1 MSREEHDHL
10 STADLVAGTDTSTR
24 NEERLPAADRPQR
37 STIEHEEGVEPQQM
51 RGMQDEASQD
61 RGSHD
66 MQWNGAPAREQ
77 PMQGAGVPGTA
88 PRRDEPTGTTA
99 MPAGS
104 QQMEQLA
111 ALFTPE
117 VSADFRNR
125 WDQVQIGFVDDP
137 RQAVQH
143 ADELVAQ
150 VMKSLASNF
159 AEQRSR
165 LEAGL
170 GQGDQANTENLRMA
184 LRSYRSFFERLL
196 SL

>member
-1 MSREEHDHL
+1 MSREDHDHL
-10 STADLVAGTDTSTR
+10 STADLVAGTDTAR
-24 NEERLPAADRPQR
+24 NEQRLPDQQQR
-37 STIEHEEGVEPQQM
+37 SMTEHEEGVEPQQM
-51 RGMQDEASQD
+51 RSMQAQGTQD
-61 RGSHD
+61 TGPQD
-66 MQWNGAPAREQ
+66 VQWKPATAREQ
-77 PMQGAGVPGTA
+77 PMQASGMPDAAMGRDGQGAI
-88 PRRDEPTGTTA
+88 
-99 MPAGS
+99 PADA
-104 QQMEQLA
+104 QRMEQLA
-111 ALFTPE
+111 ALFPPE
-117 VSADFRNR
+117 ASADFRER

-137 RQAVQH
+137 RQAVQK

-150 VMKSLASNF
+150 VMKSLASSF